1 MTNVYRLPVREEAT
15 GKASEWLARLDRGLI
30 PDEVRELRSWFE
42 ADPDNASALIE
53 VAQLWDQ
60 MDSLSRLADLFPKP
74 EPRRAR
80 RVRLTLALAMSAII
94 AATTAWLV
102 WAPADKSGETQ
113 AAVQLVAAPS
123 SYRQFFETAVGEHST
138 VMLPDGSELTLNTN
152 SRVRAEF
159 SGSMRTLNLEQ
170 GEVYVKVAHDEA
182 KPFVVRARDRIV
194 RAIGTAFNVEIKQD
208 QRVEIIVS
216 EGKVMIGVADADA
229 NSFEPAWLE
238 SMDTSLVAGQRA
250 TLGESAPRIEDIDA
264 EEIDVKLSWRE
275 GNIVFRGEPLADALD
290 EIGRYTRVEFVI
302 RDEEL
307 KSIRVAGLFRAG
319 DVDGLLATLREN
331 FNISY
336 ERLDDQTIVLHGE

>member
-15 GKASEWLARLDRGLI
+15 AKASEWLARLDRGLS
-30 PDEVRELRSWFE
+30 PDEVRELRGWVD
-42 ADPDNASALIE
+42 ADPDNAPALIQ
-53 VAQLWDQ
+53 VAGLWDR

-80 RVRLTLALAMSAII
+80 RVRLTLAVAMSVIVA
-94 AATTAWLV
+94 AATAWFIL
-102 WAPADKSGETQ
+102 APAGKPGETG
-113 AAVQLVAAPS
+113 APVHLAAAPS
-123 SYRQFFETAVGEHST
+123 SYHQDFETAVGEHST
-138 VMLPDGSELTLNTN
+138 VILPDGSELTLNTN

-159 SGSMRTLNLEQ
+159 SGSMRTLNLAQ

-182 KPFVVRARDRIV
+182 KPFVVRARNRIV

-216 EGKVMIGVADADA
+216 EGKVLIGVADAEAKDLA
-229 NSFEPAWLE
+229 PALLE
-238 SMDTSLVAGQRA
+238 SMGTSLIAGQRA
-250 TLGESAPRIEDIDA
+250 TLGENARIEDIDA

-302 RDEEL
+302 QDEEL

-319 DVDGLLATLREN
+319 DVDGLLTTLREN

-336 ERLDDQTIVLHGE
+336 ERLDEQTIVLHSE